1 MLVKVDDRAE
11 LTAAEEEFVECL
23 RHFPTTGLAMVDLR
37 IGTDRGTR
45 QIDAV
50 IFTVHGVTVVEVVGF
65 RRRQSGVFEVSTDG
79 RWKIG
84 SETAELDLAFGADPS
99 TMVQNSVREV
109 ERAFERTGFDPGHLC
124 GAAVVVPFRGSVLRP
139 ARASVRP
146 GLDVVVGNV
155 TDSTELRIYLENFA
169 PGEPRWT
176 ADRVRAATTAL
187 TGWAPGRDEL
197 LTAGFAEKLPETKRV
212 KPLSDERVPE
222 ATRGQA
228 TMGWVVT
235 LVAALGMLVV
245 LAVIVTA
252 LLSDGPDTDP
262 AATTPSSAVTA
273 PTSTTPVECWPL
285 QPGC

>member
-23 RHFPTTGLAMVDLR
+23 RNFPTVGLAMVDLR
-37 IGTDRGTR
+37 VGTERGTR

-50 IFTVHGVTVVEVVGF
+50 IFTVQGVTVVEVVGF
-65 RRRQSGVFEVSTDG
+65 RRRQSGVFEVPTDG
-79 RWKIG
+79 RWKVG
-84 SETAELDLAFGADPS
+84 SENADLDLAFGADPS

-109 ERAFERTGFDPGHLC
+109 ERAFERTGFDPGPLC
-124 GAAVVVPFRGSVLRP
+124 GAVVVVPFRGSVLRP
-139 ARASVRP
+139 ARVNVRP

-155 TDSTELRIYLENFA
+155 SDAVELRIYLENFA

-197 LTAGFAEKLPETKRV
+197 LDAGFAEKLPERV
-212 KPLSDERVPE
+212 KPLPQERVPE
-222 ATRGQA
+222 PTRGQA
-228 TMGWVVT
+228 TVGWLVT
-235 LVAALGMLVV
+235 VAAIVGMLVV
-245 LAVIVTA
+245 LAVVVTT
-252 LLSDGPDTDP
+252 LFSDGSDTEP
-262 AATTPSSAVTA
+262 AATTPSFEVTA
-273 PTSTTPVECWPL
+273 PVPTRPAECWPL

>member
-11 LTAAEEEFVECL
+11 LSAAEGEFVECL
-23 RHFPTTGLAMVDLR
+23 RHFPTAGLAMVDLR

-79 RWKIG
+79 RWRVG
-84 SETAELDLAFGADPS
+84 AENADLDLAFGADPP

-139 ARASVRP
+139 ARVSVRP

-176 ADRVRAATTAL
+176 ADRVRAATAAL

-197 LTAGFAEKLPETKRV
+197 LTAGFAEKLPETKRA
-212 KPLSDERVPE
+212 KTPPEERFPE
-222 ATRGQA
+222 PTRRQA
-228 TMGWVVT
+228 TVGWVVT
-235 LVAALGMLVV
+235 LVAMLGMLMV

-252 LLSDGPDTDP
+252 LLSDGPGTDP
-262 AATTPSSAVTA
+262 AATTPSADVTA
-273 PTSTTPVECWPL
+273 PPSTTPVECWPL